1 MSQSVRAK
9 GGLGAITRFQR
20 DKLPRLDWNRFQ
32 TSKCHTLYGRIIS
45 LKSNKWW
52 FCTLMYLHWVCVC
65 VHTPLNDHPP
75 TPPLPPPT
83 SKSNLA
89 VTLNRQAQLTYE
101 VSSPSKPLPSNTGG
115 KKKISCVC
123 AFLCTHVCVCASART
138 WFNSLS
144 VKRVSASD
152 RNTATPWENTGQHDY
167 CGGVGW
173 VNFFIFY
180 GPRCKFAGQ
189 LCECCRIEHC
199 EWSPV
204 RWEVSDQ
211 YFQVW
216 LREMQASLGGL
227 QHKPVCLHTPV
238 ETLVLERGKKGQF

>member
-1 MSQSVRAK
+1 MVV
-9 GGLGAITRFQR
+9 
-20 DKLPRLDWNRFQ
+20 
-32 TSKCHTLYGRIIS
+32 
-45 LKSNKWW
+45 
-52 FCTLMYLHWVCVC
+52 LHINVLAWVCVWARTTKR
-65 VHTPLNDHPP
+65 HIS
-75 TPPLPPPT
+75 PT

-89 VTLNRQAQLTYE
+89 VTLNRRAQMTYE
-101 VSSPSKPLPSNTGG
+101 VSSTSKPLPSNTG
-115 KKKISCVC
+115 KKNLMPVC
-123 AFLCTHVCVCASART
+123 FLLCAHVCVCACTRT

-152 RNTATPWENTGQHDY
+152 RNTATPWENTGRHNY

-173 VNFFIFY
+173 VNFFIFR

-189 LCECCRIEHC
+189 PSECCRTEHC

-216 LREMQASLGGL
+216 EGEMQASLGHL
-227 QHKPVCLHTPV
+227 QH
-238 ETLVLERGKKGQF
+238 